1 MDANFKKV
9 IESDAIL
16 VVNKRKN
23 GLKGY
28 VGGNTLI
35 EMTVAYLYK
44 KPIFLLQKPDKKL
57 FCYEEIMGLQ
67 PIFPNPK
74 ADFSKQSRFF

>member
-1 MDANFKKV
+1 MKKSGDFDATENKVWLKDEGNFSKKRKLMDSHFKKV

-28 VGGNTLI
+28 VG
-35 EMTVAYLYK
+35 
-44 KPIFLLQKPDKKL
+44 
-57 FCYEEIMGLQ
+57 EI
-67 PIFPNPK
+67 P
-74 ADFSKQSRFF
+74 